1 VTNANPA
8 KSRAGQRSP
17 LRVAGNKR
25 ARAITGE
32 TRGWLY
38 GWKEGGNRWRAT
50 GAKGGGGQLGRNG
63 GKKNLVFVTLTY
75 LR

>member
-1 VTNANPA
+1 VTNADPA

-25 ARAITGE
+25 TRAITGE
-32 TRGWLY
+32 I
-38 GWKEGGNRWRAT
+38 EGGSTTGEGGRESLVREARGERA
-50 GAKGGGGQLGRNG
+50 GMGRNG